1 MRFTKWTCTVL
12 MLLSLGAWAN
22 GQAQSDSPK
31 PDAGQAQP
39 AAQPAAQPT
48 TAALEVSPAATVT
61 APAPAP
67 PPATTVPAAA
77 SAQQTGA
84 AAPPA
89 TIDQVVTRFIAREK
103 ALVELLK
110 DRTPVVETYLQTVK
124 ADSDLGPV
132 PTGDKYFLGHMDL
145 GADIEHRTYLKD
157 SASIQKHLLGGFNK
171 LFTVQY
177 KPLGFS
183 WMIFADRDEF
193 DREHY
198 EFKFI
203 RREFLGDVRTLVFD
217 VTPKKE
223 AGNGRFLGRVWVE
236 DQDFNIVRLNGTYA
250 PHQRNEFFF
259 HMDSWRL
266 NLISGYWVPSYI
278 YSEEGDFRYGQ
289 KNKFAFKAQ
298 TRMWGYDLKKAGKED
313 ELTQILIDSPSVQDQ
328 SAAAQDASPVESQR
342 LWQQQAEDNA
352 LDRLQK
358 AGLLAPEGE
367 VDKVLQTVVNN
378 MMITNNIDL
387 PRPVRC
393 RVLLT
398 SPLET
403 FSVGNT
409 IVLSRGLVDVLPDEA
424 SLAMVLSHELAH
436 IALGQNVG
444 SKYAYNDRMLFD
456 DESTYSNLGFRHDD
470 VEEQSAD
477 KKALDLLKNS
487 PYAQKL
493 DSAGLFLRMLA
504 LRGKTLPGL
513 LNAHLGNAI
522 ALNGE
527 PTRLTDIMNRAPQ
540 LDMNKL
546 DQIAALPLG
555 GRVKLNPWDNKVDLI
570 KAAPV
575 ALTSIREKMPFEV
588 TPFFPRLS
596 RLTAVAD
603 ANAAATSAAAAV
615 PAALAPSVTAPVTS
629 ATTTSSPSAPVSV
642 TPVSA
647 SNQ

>member
-1 MRFTKWTCTVL
+1 MRFTKWTCTIL

-39 AAQPAAQPT
+39 VATTSTAASPAPTVATPAA
-48 TAALEVSPAATVT
+48 
-61 APAPAP
+61 APVAAPAP
-67 PPATTVPAAA
+67 PPAPVASASASSQPAAA
-77 SAQQTGA
+77 
-84 AAPPA
+84 AAPA
-89 TIDQVVTRFIAREK
+89 TMDQVVDRFIAREK

-110 DRTPVVETYLQTVK
+110 DRTPVVETYMQTVK

-145 GADIEHRTYLKD
+145 GEDIEHRTYLKD
-157 SASIQKHLLGGFNK
+157 SASIQKHLLGGMNK

-217 VTPKKE
+217 VTPMKGT
-223 AGNGRFLGRVWVE
+223 GNGRFLGRVWVE
-236 DQDFNIVRLNGTYA
+236 DQDFNVVRLNGTYA
-250 PHQRNEFFF
+250 PHQRNEYFF

-266 NLISGYWVPSYI
+266 NLVPGYWVPSYI

-298 TRMWGYDLKKAGKED
+298 TRMWGYDLKRAGKED
-313 ELTQILIDSPSVQDQ
+313 ELTQILVDSPSVQDQ

-352 LDRLQK
+352 LDRLQR

-378 MMITNNIDL
+378 MIDL

-444 SKYAYNDRMLFD
+444 SKYAYNDRMLFA
-456 DESTYSNLGFRHDD
+456 DETTYANLGFRHDD

-477 KKALDLLKNS
+477 KKALELLKNS

-504 LRGKTLPGL
+504 IRGAFLPGL
-513 LNAHLGNAI
+513 LNAHLGNPIAI
-522 ALNGE
+522 NGE

-540 LDMNKL
+540 VDMNKL

-555 GRVKLNPWDNKVDLI
+555 GRVKLNPWDNKVELI
-570 KAAPV
+570 KSAPV
-575 ALTSIREKMPFEV
+575 ALTSVREKMPFEV
-588 TPFFPRLS
+588 TPFFPRLA
-596 RLTAVAD
+596 RLNVATDVNATASA
-603 ANAAATSAAAAV
+603 AMAPAAPAATASAPAV
-615 PAALAPSVTAPVTS
+615 P
-629 ATTTSSPSAPVSV
+629 TTV

>member
-1 MRFTKWTCTVL
+1 MRFTKWTCTIL

-39 AAQPAAQPT
+39 AAQSAVQAAAGTSQPQTAATPAA
-48 TAALEVSPAATVT
+48 

-67 PPATTVPAAA
+67 PPASVAVA
-77 SAQQTGA
+77 SSSSQTSA

-89 TIDQVVTRFIAREK
+89 TIDQVIDRFIAREK
-103 ALVELLK
+103 ALVDLLK

-124 ADSDLGPV
+124 ADADLGLV

-145 GADIEHRTYLKD
+145 GEDIEHRTYLKD
-157 SASIQKHLLGGFNK
+157 SASIQKHLLGGVNK

-193 DREHY
+193 DRDHY
-198 EFKFI
+198 EFKFV

-236 DQDFNIVRLNGTYA
+236 DQEYNVVRLNGTYA
-250 PHQRNEFFF
+250 PHQRNEYFF

-266 NLISGYWVPSYI
+266 NLIPGYWVPSYI

-289 KNKFAFKAQ
+289 KNKFAFRAQ

-313 ELTQILIDSPSVQDQ
+313 ELTQILVDSPSVQDQ

-456 DESTYSNLGFRHDD
+456 DETTYSNLGFRHDD

-477 KKALDLLKNS
+477 KKALELLKNS

-493 DSAGLFLRMLA
+493 DSAGLFLRMLSA
-504 LRGKTLPGL
+504 RGESLPGL
-513 LNAHLGNAI
+513 LTAHLGNPI
-522 ALNGE
+522 AVNGV
-527 PTRLTDIMNRAPQ
+527 PTRLTDIMNSAPA
-540 LDMNKL
+540 LDMTKL

-555 GRVKLNPWDNKVDLI
+555 GRVKLNPWDNKVELT
-570 KAAPV
+570 KSAPV

-596 RLTAVAD
+596 RLNAAASADASSAAAPTAVAT
-603 ANAAATSAAAAV
+603 AATPAAVAPAAAG
-615 PAALAPSVTAPVTS
+615 
-629 ATTTSSPSAPVSV
+629 TTSAPVAP
-642 TPVSA
+642 TTTTTGTT